1 MAAALLMMNMQ
12 GAVMAADKDQTIFR
26 YSDKVPFALMT
37 DPNSSLPWADIWNEF
52 RINTDLTEYNLPL
65 FEDYLNNILL
75 KYADDIS
82 REIIFCVYYEPESIF
97 PVTHNMEIRMVNHK
111 VEIKRDESSYCISP
125 KKNIS
130 YVNWLGNL
138 NHMGTILGDS
148 LIETGDVAR
157 SVFPQLFSEFKA
169 NAFAAAKKGIS
180 KSEMELYLDECEAS
194 VLLDCLLD
202 KTQKLLVRK
211 LDTAINS
218 YHIEDMVRMSE
229 KLIDA
234 EAQLQHLQ
242 APHISL
248 METREIA
255 TMTLAEGFKWIKH
268 SLYGA

>member
-1 MAAALLMMNMQ
+1 MAAAILMMNMQ

-52 RINTDLTEYNLPL
+52 RINTDLSKCDLQL
-65 FEDYLNNILL
+65 FEDYLYSSLPQ
-75 KYADDIS
+75 YADLFS

-97 PVTHNMEIRMVNHK
+97 PVTHNMEIRMVNNE
-111 VEIKRDESSYCISP
+111 VIINRDESSYIISP
-125 KKNIS
+125 KGNIS
-130 YVNWLGNL
+130 YVNWLGDL

-157 SVFPQLFSEFKA
+157 SVFPQLFAEFKA

-202 KTQKLLVRK
+202 KTQRLLVRK

-242 APHISL
+242 APDIPL
-248 METREIA
+248 KTTREIA

>member
-1 MAAALLMMNMQ
+1 
-12 GAVMAADKDQTIFR
+12 
-26 YSDKVPFALMT
+26 
-37 DPNSSLPWADIWNEF
+37 
-52 RINTDLTEYNLPL
+52 
-65 FEDYLNNILL
+65 
-75 KYADDIS
+75 
-82 REIIFCVYYEPESIF
+82 
-97 PVTHNMEIRMVNHK
+97 MVNNE
-111 VEIKRDESSYCISP
+111 VIINRDESSYRISP
-125 KKNIS
+125 RKNIS
-130 YVNWLGNL
+130 YVNWLGDL

-180 KSEMELYLDECEAS
+180 KSEMELYLEDCEAD

-202 KTQKLLVRK
+202 KAQRQLIRK

-248 METREIA
+248 KETSEIA
-255 TMTLAEGFKWIKH
+255 TMTLAEGFRWIKH